1 MRSDRVSLLAE
12 MALAVALS
20 AALWLLGVK
29 LPWNIAG
36 GTVALDMLPIMVV
49 GLRRGLVPGLIT
61 GALWGAGSLLL
72 DPYIIHPVQ
81 LVFDYPLAFALCGL
95 VGLGTSRVRE
105 TLADG
110 KRLQASSLVTLLV
123 ILGGAGRF
131 VSHFISGAVFFASN
145 APTGQPVL
153 LFSAIYNLSYMIPST
168 LACAVLAVALYP
180 VLERTVPLQRS
191 VLERAASS
199 QRGIS

>member
-12 MALAVALS
+12 IALAVALS
-20 AALWLLGVK
+20 AVLWLLGVK

-36 GTVALDMLPIMVV
+36 GTVALDMLPIMIV

-81 LVFDYPLAFALCGL
+81 LVFDYPLAFALCGF

-180 VLERTVPLQRS
+180 VLERTVPLRRS